1 MDDSGDRMHRYV
13 ALLRGLNVGGH
24 RVKMDHLRS
33 LFQEMGHADVATFI
47 ASGNVIFSTSSDD
60 VAAHEASIEAQLQE
74 ALGYE
79 VATFVRTPEELQ
91 DVGAFEWVGQGSEDS
106 VYVTFTKE
114 PVGAEVRHVLTGLE
128 SETDRFEFRGRE
140 MYWLIR
146 GKLSESPLFGGAVT
160 KAMKGVPNTARNMT
174 SLRKLLAKHGPDTE

>member
-1 MDDSGDRMHRYV
+1 MGSITTRYI

-33 LFQEMGHADVATFI
+33 LFQEMGYADVATFI
-47 ASGNVIFSTSSDD
+47 ASGNVIFSSSSNDCE
-60 VAAHEASIEAQLQE
+60 AHEARIQTHLHE

-79 VATFVRTPEELQ
+79 VASFIRTPEELQ
-91 DVGAFEWVGQGSEDS
+91 RVAAFEWVGQGSEDS
-106 VYVTFTKE
+106 VYIMFTKE
-114 PVGAEVRHVLTGLE
+114 PVGDEVRHVLAGLE
-128 SETDRFEFRGRE
+128 SETDRFEFRRRE
-140 MYWLIR
+140 IYWLIR
-146 GKLSESPLFGGAVT
+146 GKMSESPLFGGAVT